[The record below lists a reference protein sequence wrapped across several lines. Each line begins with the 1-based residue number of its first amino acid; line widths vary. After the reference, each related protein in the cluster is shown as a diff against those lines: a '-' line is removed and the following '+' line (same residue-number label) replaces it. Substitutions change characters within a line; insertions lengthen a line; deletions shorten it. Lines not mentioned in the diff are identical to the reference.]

1 MSDKTQALSRSN
13 ALIDITRTQFRDS
26 KSNELSF
33 SKVLFN
39 VFCEMV
45 PEQQRTGLAQIR
57 PWHDEEEDSGIIAAN
72 YKRFQRYM
80 DGTVAIPMD
89 LEEAGATCLLDNNQR
104 HAVVTLC
111 SRHGAAAVELDHE
124 MNCTGVGE
132 LMQRCANL
140 LEVAG
145 DILND
150 GVVDERD
157 RRHLPALDS
166 TAKQLISVVGGL
178 LRDVEER
185 LGEEPSLDFKRP
197 EDPASSS
204 ESTRH

>member
-1 MSDKTQALSRSN
+1 MSDTTQALSRSN
-13 ALIDITRTQFRDS
+13 ALIEITRVQFRDR
-26 KSNELSF
+26 KSSALSF
-33 SKVLFN
+33 SKLLFN

-45 PEQQRTGLAQIR
+45 PEQQRTGLAAIR
-57 PWHDEEEDSGIIAAN
+57 PWRDEDDDAGIIEAN

-80 DGTVAIPMD
+80 DYTTAIPMD
-89 LEEAGATCLLDNNQR
+89 LEEAWIDCLLEDYKRQ
-104 HAVVTLC
+104 AVVALC
-111 SRHGAAAVELDHE
+111 SRHGAAAVEIDHE

-132 LMQRCANL
+132 LMQRCANV

-150 GVVDERD
+150 GVVDESD

-178 LRDVEER
+178 LRDVEEQ
-185 LGEEPSLDFKRP
+185 LGEEPSVSFKNP
-197 EDPASSS
+197 EGATKPSQG
-204 ESTRH
+204 TRH